1 MASDPLSSTTHK
13 ARTYLLALST
23 AGFLSSWY
31 NLKVRDIPFSGVD
44 TTVDEKLVPIMLT
57 VGISYFL
64 VSFVIYAVDDI
75 INQAYTPYQER
86 IRSAFTQLTDI
97 VRDDALKSIEGTLT
111 STGTAAIDAKATT
124 AEIWARCFPL
134 LKLDIDAF
142 REQVTLILGNEFEI
156 PPTEKSSLPPSMRT
170 IEQVRNRSEDMSGY
184 VGSEIFDSLELAWY
198 GWTYHRKQIFR
209 QTPTIRLVSPNS
221 CRVVRLGTAP
231 LGRRRCTHSHVATPA
246 SVLRLNK
253 PPLKA
258 IPPTWSGCA
267 NGTEEAA

>member
-1 MASDPLSSTTHK
+1 MWACAESVKLPKSRERRQRQSHFMASDPLSSTTHK

-44 TTVDEKLVPIMLT
+44 ITVDEKLVPIMLT

-86 IRSAFTQLTDI
+86 IRSTFTQLTDI

-111 STGTAAIDAKATT
+111 STGTAAADAKATT

-170 IEQVRNRSEDMSGY
+170 IEQVRKRSEDMSGY
-184 VGSEIFDSLELAWY
+184 IGGEIFDSLELAWY
-198 GWTYHRKQIFR
+198 GWTYHRKQIFNGKPR
-209 QTPTIRLVSPNS
+209 RYAWYRRIRVELFDLALPLLV
-221 CRVVRLGTAP
+221 GA
-231 LGRRRCTHSHVATPA
+231 VALIVMWRHLLPF
-246 SVLRLNK
+246 
-253 PPLKA
+253 
-258 IPPTWSGCA
+258 
-267 NGTEEAA
+267 